1 MVQRRKKTS
10 NQVLGDEINISSA
23 QHLRKHS
30 ACIQPKQVNS
40 PNTLGNIQL
49 AFNRSKLIDH
59 SESQPPTGTMTS
71 TCLDANLR
79 YLCVSCLY
87 QIQKPKEKGQWNK
100 LNECFFVVFPPG
112 CPSNRMWYTRDWP
125 FQVSDRQEIYSKTWF
140 SEVERNEY
148 GDQTSLEKLPVVTFP
163 WLGQLLIVVHQRM
176 IPDFLQYFYAS
187 VIFWVHSQNQ
197 QNAMSQMGTVSLPHR

>member
-1 MVQRRKKTS
+1 MPTTS
-10 NQVLGDEINISSA
+10 
-23 QHLRKHS
+23 
-30 ACIQPKQVNS
+30 
-40 PNTLGNIQL
+40 
-49 AFNRSKLIDH
+49 
-59 SESQPPTGTMTS
+59 TMTS

-112 CPSNRMWYTRDWP
+112 RPSNRRWYTRDWP

-148 GDQTSLEKLPVVTFP
+148 GDQTSLDNLQLWRFHD
-163 WLGQLLIVVHQRM
+163 LGNFLLLYTNVWFRIFT
-176 IPDFLQYFYAS
+176 ILYAS